1 MAYTEKDLKQH
12 IRSALPQKAYLL
24 YGDESYL
31 TSYYTEKLVAWI
43 CGEEAQDSLSFESY
57 IGDES
62 SIGEIAG
69 ALETISWGADRKCV
83 LVKELDVT
91 QLDEGTFGE
100 WLAFLKDLPDTGTL
114 ILRLS
119 TTTVNMKT
127 ARWSNFIKAFGENG
141 YVVDFPLLKRNECAR
156 TLCAGAKKRNV
167 VLEMDVAYVLIDR
180 VGGDLRTLIN
190 EIDKLSAIAGE
201 GETITEQMVK
211 TVTQESLESVVFNLS
226 GCILRG
232 NTTRAFTLL
241 RGLKNQKEDP
251 LGILGILSN
260 AYSDLYRA
268 KVAKAS
274 GRQPEELASAFGYK
288 QNRLFVLTNAG
299 RDSAKISFADL
310 RKCLDILAE
319 ADLALKSFS
328 VDEWMIMDKLVTK
341 LLEVHKIR

>member
-1 MAYTEKDLKQH
+1 MAHTEKDLKQH
-12 IRSALPQKAYLL
+12 IRSALPQNAYLL

-31 TSYYTEKLVAWI
+31 TSFYTDKLVAWI
-43 CGEEAQDSLSFESY
+43 CGEDAANSLGFESF

-69 ALETISWGADRKCV
+69 ALETVSWGADRKCV

-91 QLDEGTFGE
+91 QLDEGAYGD

-127 ARWSNFIKAFGENG
+127 ARWSAFIKAFGESG
-141 YVVDFPLLKRNECAR
+141 YVVNFPLMQRSECAR
-156 TLCAGAKKRNV
+156 TLCAGAKKRGV
-167 VLEMDVAYVLIDR
+167 VLEMDVAYALIDR
-180 VGGDLRTLIN
+180 VGADLRTLIN
-190 EIDKLSAIAGE
+190 EIDKLSALAGE
-201 GETITEQMVK
+201 GGTISEEMVR
-211 TVTQESLESVVFNLS
+211 TATTESLESVVFNLS

-251 LGILGILSN
+251 LGILAILSN

-274 GRQPEELASAFGYK
+274 GRQPEELAAAYGYK
-288 QNRLFVLTNAG
+288 QNRVFVLTNAG
-299 RDSAKISFADL
+299 RDSAKISFDDL

-341 LLEVHKIR
+341 LLEVHRIR